1 MAAGRGELIPGHDT
15 PWFRRAFVRWMRGF
29 VGRRFHAVRLAA
41 GSDEALARAASN
53 DGPLLLVANHQSW
66 WDPLVGLLVHDRWFG
81 DRPVASPIDRTQL
94 ENFRF
99 FRRLGMFGVDPD
111 DATGLRAFARHVDEL
126 FARAPRTVL
135 MVTPQG
141 RFVDVRHA
149 VEVRPGAA
157 MVAARHPRARVIAMA
172 IEYAFWVDQRP
183 EVFLRAECIE
193 APPSD
198 EGSAHAWQDAIA
210 YAMNAN
216 AAALAEAVMSREAGR
231 FSTVMGGG
239 AGRIHPAYDAFLR
252 LTGRRTSIDTSH
264 RAASGGGA

>member
-1 MAAGRGELIPGHDT
+1 MAAGRGELIPGRDT

-41 GSDEALARAASN
+41 GSDAVLSQASSH
-53 DGPLLLVANHQSW
+53 DGPVLLVANHQSW

-99 FRRLGMFGVDPD
+99 FGRLGMFGVDPD
-111 DATGLRAFARHVDEL
+111 DATGLRAFARHVDGM
-126 FARAPRTVL
+126 FASAPRTVL

-141 RFVDVRHA
+141 RFVDVRCA

-157 MVAARHPRARVIAMA
+157 MVAARHPRATVVAMA

-183 EVFLRAECIE
+183 EVFLRADRVV
-193 APPSD
+193 APSTEP
-198 EGSAHAWQDAIA
+198 GSAHAWQLAIER
-210 YAMNAN
+210 AMNAN
-216 AAALAEAVMSREAGR
+216 AKALAEGVMSRDPSR
-231 FSTVMGGG
+231 FAVASGGG

-264 RAASGGGA
+264 RAPAGGRA

>member
-1 MAAGRGELIPGHDT
+1 MAAGRGELIPGIDT

-41 GSDEALARAASN
+41 GSEAAFARAASA
-53 DGPLLLVANHQSW
+53 DGPVMLVANHQSW

-141 RFVDVRHA
+141 RFVDVRRA

-157 MVAARHPRARVIAMA
+157 MVAARHPRATVIAMA

-183 EVFLRAECIE
+183 EVFLRADCVD
-193 APPSD
+193 APAMDP
-198 EGSAHAWQDAIA
+198 GSAHAWQDAIA
-210 YAMNAN
+210 RAMNRN
-216 AAALAEAVMSREAGR
+216 AAALAECVMSRDASR
-231 FSTVMGGG
+231 FVTVSGGG

-264 RAASGGGA
+264 RAPGGGRA

>member
-1 MAAGRGELIPGHDT
+1 MAAGRGELIPGNDT

-41 GSDEALARAASN
+41 GSEAALARAASN

-141 RFVDVRHA
+141 RFVDVRRA

-157 MVAARHPRARVIAMA
+157 MVAARHPRAAVIAVA

-183 EVFLRAECIE
+183 EVFLRADCVD
-193 APPSD
+193 APAMDPS
-198 EGSAHAWQDAIA
+198 SAHAWQDAISR
-210 YAMNAN
+210 AMNAN
-216 AAALAEAVMSREAGR
+216 AAALAECVMSRDASR
-231 FSTVMGGG
+231 FVTVSGGG

-264 RAASGGGA
+264 RAPRGGRA

>member
-1 MAAGRGELIPGHDT
+1 MAAGRGELIPGIDT

-41 GSDEALARAASN
+41 GSEAAFARAASA
-53 DGPLLLVANHQSW
+53 DGPVMLVANHQSW

-111 DATGLRAFARHVDEL
+111 DATGLRAFARHVDGL
-126 FARAPRTVL
+126 FAGAPRTVL
-135 MVTPQG
+135 MLTPQG
-141 RFVDVRHA
+141 RFVDARRP
-149 VEVRPGAA
+149 VEARPGAA
-157 MVAARHPRARVIAMA
+157 MVAARHPGLAVISVA

-183 EVFLRAECIE
+183 EVFLRAATVA
-193 APPSD
+193 APAAGGD
-198 EGSAHAWQDAIA
+198 SAHAWQPTIEG
-210 YAMNAN
+210 AMNAN
-216 AAALAEAVMSREAGR
+216 AAALAECVASRDPAR
-231 FSTVMGGG
+231 FSLVSGGG

-252 LTGRRTSIDTSH
+252 LTGRRTSIDVSH
-264 RAASGGGA
+264 RAPREGRA